1 MVQIVINYDPG
12 TQEFRIYEPMTDTIL
27 VSSNLTEAFVVLSD
41 FLVSTQMISG
51 NILDETEISYHFDS
65 YTVKAMIESNVNLI
79 KRLKSGPSGFTI
91 ASQRFG
97 GSSLP
102 SPQQTY
108 REKKSNPGMVAGGF
122 SPGTTGFGKKG
133 FGGQQ
138 GFSGKSGFKNS
149 DKKFGNNKR

>member
-12 TQEFRIYEPMTDTIL
+12 TQEFRIYEPLTDTIL

-41 FLVSTQMISG
+41 FLVSSQMITG
-51 NILDETEISYHFDS
+51 NILDDTEISYHFDS

-79 KRLKSGPSGFTI
+79 KRLKSGPSGFTV
-91 ASQRFG
+91 AAQRFG

-102 SPQQTY
+102 SPQRTY
-108 REKKSNPGMVAGGF
+108 QEKKFSQGMSSSGFTAGK
-122 SPGTTGFGKKG
+122 TGFGNKG

-149 DKKFGNNKR
+149 DKKFGNKKH